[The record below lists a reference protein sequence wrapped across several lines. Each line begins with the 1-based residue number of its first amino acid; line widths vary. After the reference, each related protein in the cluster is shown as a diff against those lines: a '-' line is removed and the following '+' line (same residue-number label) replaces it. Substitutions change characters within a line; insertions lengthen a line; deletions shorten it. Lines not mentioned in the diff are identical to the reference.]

1 MTTSPEESGGRPQT
15 GEPAVDDAV
24 RKLDELEHLPVADH
38 VGVYDESHRQLQD
51 ALADL
56 DEE

>member
-1 MTTSPEESGGRPQT
+1 MTTPDEPHGRPQT
-15 GEPAVDDAV
+15 GEPDVDAAVQRLDGLDD
-24 RKLDELEHLPVADH
+24 LPVADH
-38 VGVYDESHRQLQD
+38 VAVFDDAHRQLQD